1 MTWWELTVGFVTF
14 GIKIWALVDCF
25 AHPDSAFRAADRMT
39 RPVWIVVLAA
49 VIALDETVTVPAGT
63 FLHCLKT
70 KEFTPIEP
78 GSTGSKYYAPGIGIV
93 LQVDG
98 QTGDRTELI
107 QIIN

>member
-49 VIALDETVTVPAGT
+49 VIALHVWVGGVTWGGVVGTVVAAVY
-63 FLHCLKT
+63 L
-70 KEFTPIEP
+70 
-78 GSTGSKYYAPGIGIV
+78 
-93 LQVDG
+93 VDVRPRVRAATQNSG
-98 QTGDRTELI
+98 
-107 QIIN
+107 